1 MANSRS
7 TPGLTAPKVGGL
19 VGAMGD
25 REAAEARRRKLRLL
39 EQSLFGAEGAAAVGL
54 PQVKAVDEYHE
65 VAREAATLRTREQVA
80 PSVLENLPRFYK
92 EPKKKVRGLVEPP
105 GSPAVRSIPSTASSD
120 LGGSRV
126 TLADWEEEPPSAPPP
141 PPRPRTATAAQLL
154 AEELE
159 TLGRPAEGG
168 RQRQA
173 GTRRVVGRQVAGVY
187 SPSGEGFGGRRVEV
201 EEKSVRWDRATVLVG
216 EGGEESAGQLGGRG
230 RSRGGRSE
238 LLLSKE
244 QDELSTSLSSAK
256 FLMLKN
262 ANLERVKQL
271 EQRLGDK
278 EEAVVARKAVDQAR
292 PTTSSSFH
300 HMPDTFAR
308 MPTDVYSEMPTDTFD
323 DIPDDV
329 FEDIPRAVTA
339 RIRNR
344 ERLKPQRQEEQV
356 FEQETAATEDYTASA
371 PLEELAPGQ
380 EHVGFVAMLFAGTNL
395 PREAREESHQLEKD
409 FMFALFIQKQEEA
422 TSMDGNPRQAGE
434 RDPTVGHFCAPFCP
448 GFCEANL
455 CIFHTSN

>member
-1 MANSRS
+1 
-7 TPGLTAPKVGGL
+7 
-19 VGAMGD
+19 MGD

-39 EQSLFGAEGAAAVGL
+39 EQSLFGTEGAAAVGL
-54 PQVKAVDEYHE
+54 PQVKAVDEYHGA
-65 VAREAATLRTREQVA
+65 AREAATLRSREQVA
-80 PSVLENLPRFYK
+80 PSVLEDLPRFYK
-92 EPKKKVRGLVEPP
+92 EPKKKVRGLAEVP

-126 TLADWEEEPPSAPPP
+126 TLADWEDSPPSAPPL

-159 TLGRPAEGG
+159 TLGTPAEGG
-168 RQRQA
+168 RQDTA
-173 GTRRVVGRQVAGVY
+173 GTRRVVGRRVSGGY
-187 SPSGEGFGGRRVEV
+187 SPSGEGGGGRRVEV

-230 RSRGGRSE
+230 RSRGGRAE

-244 QDELSTSLSSAK
+244 QDDLSTSLSSAK

-271 EQRLGDK
+271 EQRLGEK
-278 EEAVVARKAVDQAR
+278 EEAVVARKAVDTAR
-292 PTTSSSFH
+292 PTTSSTFH
-300 HMPDTFAR
+300 HMPDTFSR
-308 MPTDVYSEMPTDTFD
+308 MPDDVYSEMPKDTFD

-339 RIRNR
+339 RIRDR

-356 FEQETAATEDYTASA
+356 FEQEAAMEDYTASA
-371 PLEELAPGQ
+371 PLEELAASQ
-380 EHVGFVAMLFAGTNL
+380 EHVGFIAMLFAGTNL

-422 TSMDGNPRQAGE
+422 TSMEGNPRRAGE